1 MPCAKTV
8 KETVKPKTPVKEVAK
23 KKIELKKI
31 KK

>member
-1 MPCAKTV
+1 MPCAKKM
-8 KETVKPKTPVKEVAK
+8 KETVKPVKEVAK